1 MFLIISVT
9 SCPGEDYFHLVGRN
23 HSPVTVSELWDLMLS
38 LLERKAAH
46 ERGLDTGEA
55 VYWRGVFTHRVM
67 GQLRVSILF
76 ISPYHRFV
84 VTFQMFPKLYITCR
98 AVLDN

>member
-23 HSPVTVSELWDLMLS
+23 HTPTTVSELWDLMLD

-46 ERGLDTGEA
+46 ERGMDTGES

-76 ISPYHRFV
+76 ISPFSQICCHFSNVPKTLYHLQGSIR
-84 VTFQMFPKLYITCR
+84 
-98 AVLDN
+98 